1 MMLSAYIVFGVCMLG
16 CSATAW
22 HLGRRVGIEH
32 TVSYLIEN
40 GTLEIEETD
49 DLMK

>member
-1 MMLSAYIVFGVCMLG
+1 MMLSAYIVFGICMVG

-32 TVSYLIEN
+32 TVSFLIES
-40 GTLEIEETD
+40 GTLKIED
-49 DLMK
+49 SNDLLK

>member
-1 MMLSAYIVFGVCMLG
+1 MMLSAYIVFGICMVG

-22 HLGRRVGIEH
+22 HLGRRVGIEN
-32 TVSYLIEN
+32 TVTYLIEN
-40 GTLEIEETD
+40 GTLTVEDSD

>member
-1 MMLSAYIVFGVCMLG
+1 MLSAYIVFGICMLG

-32 TVSYLIEN
+32 TVAYLIEQ
-40 GTLEIEETD
+40 GTLQLEEETD